1 MASSTSSACPG
12 GACPVGGN
20 CAAPPKPWE
29 RGFGGGAIAAP
40 GVAPATGVAATSGV
54 AGASTTATA
63 SSSTAYG
70 GAYGASTYSRYG
82 GYGGVGSPYGGAG
95 YGGYSGYGGLG
106 GGLYGGGGMYGGG
119 MYGGGMYRGGMM
131 GRELDPS
138 KDFMPPGMRQLE
150 DWLLVFGR
158 ITQALE
164 MNFEVRRAPRAR
176 PPAAPRSP
184 RRAAAPLAPR
194 AAQRANPH
202 GPPPQMLHHF
212 LAAVG
217 ALAERARAMYT
228 EAANLTTAVGRRS
241 LEFGESSLPIARE
254 LSERASSQFRRRRKL
269 ACLALVGFCLALLR
283 RHYRR
288 PRRVAHGGA
297 ALGAALASAALDGAW
312 R

>member
-1 MASSTSSACPG
+1 
-12 GACPVGGN
+12 
-20 CAAPPKPWE
+20 
-29 RGFGGGAIAAP
+29 
-40 GVAPATGVAATSGV
+40 
-54 AGASTTATA
+54 
-63 SSSTAYG
+63 
-70 GAYGASTYSRYG
+70 
-82 GYGGVGSPYGGAG
+82 
-95 YGGYSGYGGLG
+95 
-106 GGLYGGGGMYGGG
+106 MYGGG
-119 MYGGGMYRGGMM
+119 MYCGGMM

-138 KDFMPPGMRQLE
+138 KDFMPPGCPARGLA
-150 DWLLVFGR
+150 LVFGR

-164 MNFEVRRAPRAR
+164 MNSEVGRARAR
-176 PPAAPRSP
+176 PPAAPRA
-184 RRAAAPLAPR
+184 RRAAPLRTATPR
-194 AAQRANPH
+194 AAHRADPH

-212 LAAVG
+212 PAAVG
-217 ALAERARAMYT
+217 ALAARARAMYT

>member
-1 MASSTSSACPG
+1 MRW
-12 GACPVGGN
+12 
-20 CAAPPKPWE
+20 AAP
-29 RGFGGGAIAAP
+29 
-40 GVAPATGVAATSGV
+40 
-54 AGASTTATA
+54 
-63 SSSTAYG
+63 
-70 GAYGASTYSRYG
+70 
-82 GYGGVGSPYGGAG
+82 
-95 YGGYSGYGGLG
+95 
-106 GGLYGGGGMYGGG
+106 
-119 MYGGGMYRGGMM
+119 
-131 GRELDPS
+131 
-138 KDFMPPGMRQLE
+138 
-150 DWLLVFGR
+150 
-158 ITQALE
+158 
-164 MNFEVRRAPRAR
+164 RRARAR
-176 PPAAPRSP
+176 PPAAPP
-184 RRAAAPLAPR
+184 AAPSRTAAPR
-194 AAQRANPH
+194 AAHRADPH

-254 LSERASSQFRRRRKL
+254 LSERASTQFRRRRKL